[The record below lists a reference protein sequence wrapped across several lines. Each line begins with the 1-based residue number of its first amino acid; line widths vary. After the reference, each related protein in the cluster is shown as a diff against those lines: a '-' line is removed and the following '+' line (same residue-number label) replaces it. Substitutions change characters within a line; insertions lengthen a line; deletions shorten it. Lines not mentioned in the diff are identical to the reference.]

1 MGRMTVIPGTSAIT
15 LSGAPKITMTD
26 WERQIAALPG
36 LRHVIDPAKLDSVGN
51 GRDRFNGALITSKN
65 PGVTTKAA
73 ANPLFNNL
81 PTITFAD
88 KTGGLLLPKG
98 TVTKS
103 VSFIGAAMLAAG
115 NSGASNLLVSFI
127 DTAYQCSFRMNDL
140 TALRLYPDNSDAIV
154 NSIASPYFPP
164 AGTAGIW
171 AFSFDVETLQSAVLF
186 KNSSGQSQFQLRTHT
201 VAPTSTEL
209 SRWAFGGSAGTLGWL
224 GSMGMGLIFDR
235 ALHMPTLEPFF
246 WKAIQL
252 MKTKYAV
259 S

>member
-65 PGVTTKAA
+65 PGVTTKAE
-73 ANPLFNNL
+73 ANAQFNNL

-103 VSFIGAAMLAAG
+103 VSFIAAALLSPE
-115 NSGASNLLVSFI
+115 NSGSCNLLTSFI
-127 DTAYQCSFRMNDL
+127 ETAYQFSFRVNDL
-140 TALRLYPDNSDAIV
+140 QTLRFYSDNSDTVSNTIV
-154 NSIASPYFPP
+154 SPNFPAP
-164 AGTAGIW
+164 GTAGIW
-171 AFSFDVETLQSAVLF
+171 AFSFDADTMQSANLF
-186 KNSSGQSQFQLRTHT
+186 KNSSGQAQLLIRSHT
-201 VAPTSTEL
+201 VAPTATEL

-252 MKTKYAV
+252 MKTKYGIA
-259 S
+259 